1 MKKLAILV
9 VIFALIL
16 VAVPS
21 IILAKPNDN
30 GNGAPSG
37 PHYNL
42 NIIGTK
48 DKKPDMNNNS
58 GHRIFV
64 DLQGPTKIYLIEGPY
79 AVIDAN
85 GTDGE
90 AKFQLPNPDPD
101 NDGTT
106 DYSVFAR
113 ALGKPNGEAD
123 MQTQAYEIDGEKWVE
138 SELILTLKRTHGK
151 QKFENVSKYLLYIY
165 YEGKRYPLFH
175 KDFADWLWYYDNYGL
190 RIAQLRF
197 YEIPTTVPAP

>member
-48 DKKPDMNNNS
+48 DKKPDMDNNS

-64 DLQGPTKIYLIEGPY
+64 DLKGPTKIYLKEGPY
-79 AVIDAN
+79 AVLDAN

-90 AKFQLPNPDPD
+90 AIFQLPNPDPD

-106 DYSVFAR
+106 EYSVFAR
-113 ALGKPNGEAD
+113 ALGKPNGKAD
-123 MQTQAYEIDGEKWVE
+123 MTTWAFDGSEWVQSEITL
-138 SELILTLKRTHGK
+138 ELERTHGK

-175 KDFADWLWYYDNYGL
+175 QDFEDWLWYYDNNNL
-190 RIAQLRF
+190 RIVQLRF